1 MICISFSLSK
11 YIFSFKVNGF
21 LREELFL
28 ITAQCYNQEPVIQ
41 KSLFSTERYKEL
53 QLIPLT
59 VKPKKQLEPSVVLC
73 VSKTTSPLQLL

>member
-21 LREELFL
+21 LQEEIFL

-53 QLIPLT
+53 QLISRIIKL
-59 VKPKKQLEPSVVLC
+59 KKQLELSVVLC
-73 VSKTTSPLQLL
+73 VSKASSPMRLL